1 MEPCHIFYRAP
12 WRRGCLL
19 AVAYTHW
26 VVSSRTSDPR
36 RLDVAAAAVASLE
49 LAGDWPLAGFAR
61 LATATLP
68 ASYGLPGLHWHIRG
82 ERALLAG
89 AGVQASLRIGADT
102 EVTLECQRCLQP
114 MPFPIRIERRIFFVD
129 GEDAAAAL
137 DVDSEDDVLAI
148 APALDLHALLEDEML
163 LALPVV
169 PRHEVCA
176 QPLPQGTEPELPAEA
191 VREHPF
197 AALAALKGR
206 NRPS

>member
-1 MEPCHIFYRAP
+1 MA
-12 WRRGCLL
+12 
-19 AVAYTHW
+19 
-26 VVSSRTSDPR
+26 SSRTSDPR

-68 ASYGLPGLHWHIRG
+68 AAEAPSGLHWHIRG
-82 ERALLAG
+82 ERALLPG
-89 AGVQASLRIGADT
+89 AGVQASLRISADT

-148 APALDLHALLEDEML
+148 TPALDLHALLEDEML

-169 PRHEVCA
+169 PRHEICA
-176 QPLPQGTEPELPAEA
+176 EPLPQGAEPELPAEA

-197 AALAALKGR
+197 AALAALKGG
-206 NRPS
+206 NRTD